1 MSVVDFTPTPAPP
14 ERPEGALEPYLRA
27 LRARWVLVLV
37 VTLAAVFG
45 SVAWLAQ
52 REPDYKATAH
62 MLVSPLPPDDQVFD
76 GIDVLRADPNESTR
90 TIQTA
95 AALVNS
101 PEAAGLAAKRIG
113 AGWTMGRVD
122 AAVDVQPEG
131 QSNIL
136 AVTALVPNAA
146 QAARVANEYA
156 RATLDVRRARIQRQV
171 DTILASLVAKQRSG
185 VARGQEASTLA
196 DRITRLQGVR
206 DSGDPTLSVTQPA
219 AVPTSAVGAP
229 SWLVVAL
236 ALVAGFALGTG
247 ASLVME
253 VLDRRIR
260 DEDELRR
267 LYPLPVLSYVP
278 ELSRRRRRALSSP
291 LSTPPEVRE
300 AFRTLEVQLDR
311 QGDPPRV
318 ITLTSAS
325 SGDAK
330 TTSAIT
336 LAIALLGAGHR
347 VIVMDFDLR
356 KPDAGKLLGV
366 EPRQRLTS
374 LLSGHT
380 SLEDLLVES
389 PRVPTLRVLPADADS
404 GGVVLLEPLS
414 RRLPE
419 LFKEARELADYVI
432 VDTPPLGEVSDAL
445 RLFDFVDDL
454 IVVARPGNTNRAN
467 LELMRDLLGR
477 TGLTPT
483 GLLVIG
489 DAPGRSS
496 SYYAYG
502 TAMREQSSWR
512 RLASRSAEK

>member
-1 MSVVDFTPTPAPP
+1 MSLVDITPPTAPP

-27 LRARWVLVLV
+27 LGARWALALLI
-37 VTLAAVFG
+37 TLAAVG
-45 SVAWLAQ
+45 ASIAWLSQ
-52 REPDYKATAH
+52 RTPDYKATAH
-62 MLVSPLPPDDQVFD
+62 MLVAPLPATDPTFE

-90 TIQTA
+90 TVQTA
-95 AALVNS
+95 AALVQS
-101 PEAAGLAAKRIG
+101 PAAAQLAARRLG
-113 AGWTMGRVD
+113 PGWSLGRVET
-122 AAVDVQPEG
+122 AVDVQPQG

-136 AVTALVPNAA
+136 AVTGRAETGP

-156 RATLDVRRARIQRQV
+156 RAALDVRLVRVQRQA
-171 DTILASLVAKQRSG
+171 DTILRSLVVQQRSG
-185 VARGQEASTLA
+185 RAIGQAAAVLA
-196 DRITRLQGVR
+196 DRISRLQAVR
-206 DSGDPTLSVTQPA
+206 TSGDPTLSMTEK
-219 AVPTSAVGAP
+219 AVAPRSPVGAP
-229 SWLVVAL
+229 PWLVVGL
-236 ALVAGFALGTG
+236 ALVGGFALGTG
-247 ASLVME
+247 AALVME

-260 DEDELRR
+260 DEEELRR
-267 LYPLPVLSYVP
+267 LYPLPILSYVP
-278 ELSRRRRRALSSP
+278 ELSRRRRRALNSP

-318 ITLTSAS
+318 VTLTSAS
-325 SGDAK
+325 TGDAK
-330 TTSAIT
+330 TTSAVT
-336 LAIALLGAGHR
+336 LAIALLGAGHS

-356 KPDAGKLLGV
+356 KPDVGRLLGV
-366 EPRQRLTS
+366 EPRHRLTT
-374 LLSGHT
+374 LLSPAA
-380 SLEDLLVES
+380 SLADLLVES

-414 RRLPE
+414 RRLSE

-445 RLFDFVDDL
+445 RLLDFVDDV

-467 LELMRDLLGR
+467 LELMRDLMGR
-477 TGLTPT
+477 TGLTPM

-489 DAPGRSS
+489 DAPGRST

-502 TAMREQSSWR
+502 MAVREQGSWR